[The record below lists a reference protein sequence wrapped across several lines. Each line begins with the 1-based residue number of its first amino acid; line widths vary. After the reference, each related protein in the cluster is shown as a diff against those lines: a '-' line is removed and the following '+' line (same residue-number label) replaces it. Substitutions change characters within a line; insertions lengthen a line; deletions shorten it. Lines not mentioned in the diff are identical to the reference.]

1 MKREKLLTKE
11 KPIKSILILGL
22 PLILSQLINV
32 LYNIVDRIF
41 IGNMTT
47 IGSEALAGVGVTLP
61 IIVIVSAFAA
71 LFGLGGSPKAAIKL
85 GENDEKAANNIMMN
99 SLIMLVITG
108 VVLTVLMLVFNKPL
122 LYLFGMQEE
131 LLHYGLDYLNIY
143 AIGTVFVMLSL
154 GLNFYVSAS
163 GNTKEAAIFV
173 LVGAI
178 INIILDPILI
188 FGFSLGVKGA
198 AIATIF
204 SQGVSA
210 LLIII
215 FLANKKR
222 VLHFSFK
229 NFKLDGRI
237 ILSIVALGI
246 SPFIMQ
252 STEALIQIVFN
263 NQISRYT
270 TGSDYIIYMNVMT
283 IMMSILQFMI
293 LPVHG
298 LTQGASP
305 LLSYNYGS
313 GNHKRVKESYK
324 LLIILSF
331 TYTLI
336 FYLFILISP
345 NLLVMIFNRDP
356 ETLLLTPKLMR
367 IFFLGLSFMG
377 IQSAVQVTFMAL
389 NQPIVSLTMAILRKI
404 VILIPL
410 AYILPVFMGVEG
422 VFYSEM
428 IADILAVTITFT
440 TFALMINNILN
451 KKANELNLLKL
462 TKDQT

>member
-1 MKREKLLTKE
+1 MERQHLLTKE
-11 KPIKSILILGL
+11 KPLKSIFILGL
-22 PLILSQLINV
+22 PLIISQLINV

-41 IGNMTT
+41 IGNMPVV
-47 IGSEALAGVGVTLP
+47 GREALAGVGVTFP

-85 GENDEKAANNIMMN
+85 GEGKEKEANNILMN
-99 SLIMLVITG
+99 SLFMLVVTGIILTVIML
-108 VVLTVLMLVFNKPL
+108 MFNEQL
-122 LYLFGMQEE
+122 LFLFGMQDE
-131 LLHYGLDYLNIY
+131 LLQYGLDYLNIY

-173 LVGAI
+173 LIGAI
-178 INIILDPILI
+178 INIALDPLLI
-188 FGFSLGVKGA
+188 FTFNMGVKGA

-222 VLHFSFK
+222 ILHISFK
-229 NFKLDGRI
+229 KFKPNI
-237 ILSIVALGI
+237 KTILSIAALGV

-263 NQISRYT
+263 NQISSYT
-270 TGSDYIIYMNVMT
+270 TGADYIIYMNIMT

-313 GNHKRVKESYK
+313 GDHERVKKSYR
-324 LLIILSF
+324 LLILLSF
-331 TYTLI
+331 AYTLI

-345 NLLVMIFNRDP
+345 NLLVKVFNRDL
-356 ETLLLTPKLMR
+356 EVLLLTPKLMR
-367 IFFLGLSFMG
+367 IFFFGLGFMG
-377 IQSAVQVTFMAL
+377 VQSAIQITFMAL
-389 NQPIVSLTMAILRKI
+389 NQPIVSLSLAILRKI

-410 AYILPVFMGVEG
+410 AYILPIFLGVEG

-428 IADILAVTITFT
+428 LADLLAVTITFI
-440 TFALMINNILN
+440 TFSLMINNILN
-451 KKANELNLLKL
+451 KKALELNKENI
-462 TKDQT
+462 